1 MFSKLNTAVI
11 SMAAALLL
19 TISGSAGAGAAEFF
33 KGKTLTLWIGGG
45 VAGGVNAY
53 GRVFA
58 RHVTRHLPGNPDFV
72 ARNLPGA
79 GGVGAVT
86 TLNKR
91 GKRDGTHFGTW
102 AQGAITDPVLRPKKK
117 FNYDMKKFIWIGS
130 LNSTVQTC
138 YVRSD
143 SGINTI
149 QDARDKKVKMAGT
162 GARSASTQR
171 TMILNAVVGTRF
183 VPILGYR
190 GSGGTHLA
198 IERGE
203 VVGRCSSYD
212 ALAISNPGWIKNKY
226 IHFLLQMG
234 FDKHPALPNVPR
246 ARDLAIND
254 MGRKILDFLNQ
265 PLAISNAFALPPGT
279 NPDRV
284 KEWRA
289 AWTATINDPKFKAET
304 KKRRMAI
311 KTRDGKE
318 VAAIINQIYAT
329 PSDVVKLAAKA
340 LRAEKGRCNPK
351 VSKKCRGKRK
361 RKNKKKN

>member
-1 MFSKLNTAVI
+1 MTQLRATALGAI
-11 SMAAALLL
+11 AAIAL
-19 TISGSAGAGAAEFF
+19 GAGLAPTGQAAEYF
-33 KGKTLTLWIGGG
+33 KDKTLTLWVGGG
-45 VAGGVNAY
+45 VSGGVNAY

-58 RHVTRHLPGNPDFV
+58 RHVTRHLPGKPDYV

-102 AQGAITDPVLRPKKK
+102 AQGAITEPVMRPKKK
-117 FNYDMKKFIWIGS
+117 FNYDMLKFIWIGS
-130 LNSTVQTC
+130 LNKNVQTC
-138 YVRSD
+138 YLRSD
-143 SGINTI
+143 SGINNV

-171 TMILNAVVGTRF
+171 TMILNAAIGTRF

-212 ALAISNPGWIKNKY
+212 SLAISNPGWIKSKY
-226 IHFLLQMG
+226 VTFILQMG
-234 FDKHPALPNVPR
+234 FEKHPMLPNVPR
-246 ARDLAIND
+246 ARDLVVND
-254 MGRKILDFLNQ
+254 TGRKIIEFMNQ
-265 PLAISNAFALPPGT
+265 PLAISNTIALPPGT
-279 NPDRV
+279 DPARV

-289 AWTATINDPKFKAET
+289 AWTATINDPKFLAEA

-311 KTRDGKE
+311 NPRSGAD
-318 VAAIINQIYAT
+318 VLAIMRKIYAT
-329 PSDVVKLAAKA
+329 PADVVKAAARA
-340 LRAEKGRCNPK
+340 LKAEKGRCNPK

-361 RKNKKKN
+361 RKKKKK

>member
-1 MFSKLNTAVI
+1 MTQFRATA
-11 SMAAALLL
+11 
-19 TISGSAGAGAAEFF
+19 AGAIAAVALGAGFAPAGQAAEYF
-33 KGKTLTLWIGGG
+33 KGKTLTLWVGGG

-53 GRVFA
+53 GRTFA
-58 RHVTRHLPGNPDFV
+58 RHVTRHLPGNPDYV

-102 AQGAITDPVLRPKKK
+102 AQGAITEPVMRPKKK
-117 FNYDMKKFIWIGS
+117 FNYDMLKFIWIGS

-138 YVRSD
+138 YLRHD
-143 SGINTI
+143 SGINTV

-171 TMILNAVVGTRF
+171 TMILNAAIGTRF

-198 IERGE
+198 MERGE
-203 VVGRCSSYD
+203 VAGRCSSYD
-212 ALAISNPGWIKNKY
+212 SLTISHPDWIKKKY
-226 IHFLLQMG
+226 VHFILQMG
-234 FDKHPALPNVPR
+234 VEMHPAIPNVPR
-246 ARDLAIND
+246 ARNLAIND
-254 MGRKILDFLNQ
+254 TGRKIIEFMNQ
-265 PLAISNAFALPPGT
+265 PLAISNTIALPPGT
-279 NPDRV
+279 DPARV
-284 KEWRA
+284 KEWKA
-289 AWTATINDPKFKAET
+289 AWTATINDPKFIAEA

-311 KTRDGKE
+311 RPRNGDE
-318 VAAIINQIYAT
+318 VARIMRKIYAT
-329 PSDVVKLAAKA
+329 PSEVVKAAAKA
-340 LRAEKGRCNPK
+340 LKAEKGRCNPK

-361 RKNKKKN
+361 KKKQ